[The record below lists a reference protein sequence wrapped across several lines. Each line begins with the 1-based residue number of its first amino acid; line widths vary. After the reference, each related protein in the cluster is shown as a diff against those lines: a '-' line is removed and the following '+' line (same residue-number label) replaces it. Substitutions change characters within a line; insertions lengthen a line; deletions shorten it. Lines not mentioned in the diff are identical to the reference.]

1 MKHTDQLKNFPLF
14 SELSDEEIRLAMK
27 FIPVREVLYSPKAE
41 IMRFGQNSPYVGF
54 IISGKAHVERIDYW
68 GNRSLYEALLPGNIF
83 SEIYACGDHPLNIQ
97 ITSAAKTEIMLFDM
111 SQLKNTQLYIPGV
124 SAPSLLALQIRLLQ
138 RLLQLMADKGYRL
151 SRKME
156 WTVRCSIQDRVSFYL
171 SQQAS
176 LARSNIFDIPL
187 NRQELA
193 DHLFVDR
200 SALSNALG
208 KMRDAGLLRFKNNHF
223 ELLQA
228 LKQDDI

>member
-1 MKHTDQLKNFPLF
+1 MKHFDQLKNFPLF
-14 SELSDEEIRLAMK
+14 SGLTDKEIQLART
-27 FIPVREVLYSPKAE
+27 FIPIREVLYSPKAE
-41 IMRFGQNSPYVGF
+41 VMRLGQNSPYLGF

-68 GNRSLYEALLPGNIF
+68 GNRSLYEALLPGSIF
-83 SEIYACGDHPLNIQ
+83 SEIYACGDYPLNIQ

-111 SQLKNTQLYIPGV
+111 SRLKNT
-124 SAPSLLALQIRLLQ
+124 LLDGRNPEISRLQIQLLQ

-156 WTVRCSIQDRVSFYL
+156 WTARCSIQDRVSFYL

-176 LARSNIFDIPL
+176 LAKSNVFDIPL

-200 SALSNALG
+200 SALSSALS
-208 KMRDAGLLRFKNNHF
+208 KMRDAGLLKFSHNHF
-223 ELLQA
+223 ELLQT
-228 LKQDDI
+228 LKPDDL

>member
-1 MKHTDQLKNFPLF
+1 MKHPEKLKHFPLF
-14 SELSDEEIRLAMK
+14 SGLDDQEIALALK

-41 IMRFGQNSPYVGF
+41 IMRLGQDSPYIGF

-68 GNRSLYEALLPGNIF
+68 GNRSLYEALLPGSIF
-83 SEIYACGDHPLNIQ
+83 SEIYACGDYPLNIQ

-111 SQLKNTQLYIPGV
+111 RLLKNTRLDSPGKDN
-124 SAPSLLALQIRLLQ
+124 ATLPTLQIRLLQ
-138 RLLQLMADKGYRL
+138 RLLQLMADKAYFL

-176 LARSNIFDIPL
+176 LAGSNSFDIPL

-200 SALSNALG
+200 SALSNALS
-208 KMRDAGLLRFKNNHF
+208 KMQKAGLLSFKHNHF
-223 ELLQA
+223 KLLA
-228 LKQDDI
+228 PL